1 MNMKKG
7 FLLALTAAL
16 LLLAGCTTPKKA
28 SYLLDM
34 AANTDYPANAAP
46 ELILQKGDMINV
58 QILSENPELSA
69 PFQIAV
75 GENKTDNVYTID
87 AKGDI
92 DFPILGTLSVGG
104 LTIKQVERLVA
115 KKIVEGGYIK
125 HPTVRVTLDNFT
137 ITVIGQSGNSV
148 VPVKGSSINLL
159 QALAQTGG
167 IRPNSNIKKI
177 TVIRTADGTRKSY
190 EVDLQSKDLFDSP
203 VYYLQ
208 QNDIIY
214 VKPKGITLSATGQ
227 STLSIVTAGL
237 TIINI
242 ITNYLLWSSRN

>member
-1 MNMKKG
+1 MKNG
-7 FLLALTAAL
+7 FLLTLAATL

-34 AANTDYPANAAP
+34 AANTDYPAKAAP

-58 QILSENPELSA
+58 QVLSENPELSA

-75 GENKTDNVYTID
+75 GENQTDNVYTID
-87 AKGDI
+87 ANGGI
-92 DFPILGTLSVGG
+92 DFPVLGTLYVGG
-104 LTIKQVERLVA
+104 RTIKQAERMIVD
-115 KKIVEGGYIK
+115 KIVEGGYIK
-125 HPTVRVTLDNFT
+125 YPTVRVTLDNFT
-137 ITVIGQSGNSV
+137 ITVIGQSGNAV
-148 VPVKGSSINLL
+148 VPVKGGIINLL
-159 QALAQTGG
+159 EAIATTGG
-167 IRPNSNIKKI
+167 IRSNSNINTI
-177 TVIRTADGTRKSY
+177 TVIRTEGGTRKSY

-214 VKPKGITLSATGQ
+214 IKPKGTTLSATGQ

-237 TIINI
+237 TVINI
-242 ITNYLLWSSRN
+242 ISNFLLWSSRN